1 MLYTS
6 IDNDKIKEIK
16 KLNTKKYRN
25 LYSKFIVEG
34 EHLVLE
40 ADKAG
45 MLEEVLVLEG
55 YNFNINKNTNVVS
68 TSVMKYITELD
79 TIPKVIGICKKLE
92 EKTLGNRI
100 LVLDGIQD
108 PGNLGTIIR
117 SSVAFNVDTIVLSN
131 DCVDVYNSK
140 VIRATQGMIFNIN
153 IIEKDIVKFIENL
166 KNNGY
171 RVYGTRVD
179 NGKNIK
185 DIEKTKKSCIIMG
198 NEGNGVKKQVLDM
211 CDEYIYIDM
220 NKSCES
226 LNVGVATSIIL
237 YELDK

>member
-153 IIEKDIVKFIENL
+153 IIEKDIVEFIDNL